1 VSGNSGLPEG
11 WVMPPPGS
19 RVRQTV
25 PGGAFVAQV
34 REDLGAG
41 SCRLTGHPDPMGT
54 VFAIVGYEE
63 RAEIGMACHVVLL
76 RDERDG
82 REYVVECGIM
92 GPGLPADAFAPVDEA
107 D

>member
-1 VSGNSGLPEG
+1 VSGNSGLPAG

-41 SCRLTGHPDPMGT
+41 SCRLTGHADPMGT